1 MGGRQ
6 KTTLFSESKSL
17 GEEAKKKVVPQERGR
32 KKSKGRK
39 GK

>member
-6 KTTLFSESKSL
+6 KTTLFSEGKGL
-17 GEEAKKKVVPQERGR
+17 GEEARKPVTQE
-32 KKSKGRK
+32 KSKRRGKGGK